1 MILATSSLFVCLEF
15 IGRHPGL
22 LLVLIGVVGEIAC
35 DWKEMEGRLAR
46 AKRIS
51 AILLVVGLMM
61 EFWEAAKSDNEVADT
76 KERTALVESNNL
88 VLRSNVVALEIKL
101 QPRTITH
108 KQIEDFIFLTE
119 KITNKIP
126 ITVHVYSQGDDTM
139 SYGVQIRL
147 MLDKAGFPRPD
158 PNQYQVKTDMGVKI
172 DPDTLLTFMVR
183 KIGVTK
189 EWPMVSFISYGT
201 NDSPFSFDNDI
212 PCERTNGL
220 FRPIVSG
227 ENKKKVY
234 EAIQGC
240 FNQIGITTEWNVND
254 KWASPG
260 EFEIYVP
267 AKIE

>member
-1 MILATSSLFVCLEF
+1 M
-15 IGRHPGL
+15 
-22 LLVLIGVVGEIAC
+22 LVLIGVVGEIAC

-101 QPRTITH
+101 KPRTITP

-119 KITNKIP
+119 KITKTIP

-158 PNQYQVKTDMGVKI
+158 PNQYEVKTDMGVKM
-172 DPDTLLTFMVR
+172 DGSVTTFIIR
-183 KIGVTK
+183 KIGSNK
-189 EWPMVSFISYGT
+189 EWPDVVFTACST
-201 NDSPFSFDNDI
+201 NSLSNFGNDI
-212 PCERTNGL
+212 SFENTNG
-220 FRPIVSG
+220 FNRPIVAG
-227 ENKKKVY
+227 DNKKMVY
-234 EAIQGC
+234 EAIQNC
-240 FNQIGITTEWNVND
+240 FNQIGITTEWNVDNQ
-254 KWASPG
+254 WTAPG
-260 EFEIYVP
+260 EFEIYIP
-267 AKIE
+267 AKNN

>member
-1 MILATSSLFVCLEF
+1 M
-15 IGRHPGL
+15 
-22 LLVLIGVVGEIAC
+22 LLVLIGVAGEIAC

-76 KERTALVESNNL
+76 KERTTLVESNNL

-101 QPRTITH
+101 KPRTITP
-108 KQIEDFIFLTE
+108 KQIEDFIFLTG
-119 KITNKIP
+119 KITNKTP
-126 ITVHVYSQGDDTM
+126 ITVHAYSQGDDTM
-139 SYGVQIRL
+139 SYAIQIEI
-147 MLDKAGFPRPD
+147 MLEKAGFPRRD
-158 PNQYQVKTDMGVKI
+158 SSQDMSKSDLGIKL
-172 DPDTLLTFMVR
+172 DTGAPLTTFVVR
-183 KIGVTK
+183 KIGVIK
-189 EWPMVSFISYGT
+189 EWPNVIFVAYGT
-201 NDSPFSFDNDI
+201 NDSLFAFDKDI
-212 PCERTNGL
+212 PYERTNGF

-227 ENKKKVY
+227 QNKKKVY
-234 EAIQGC
+234 EAIYFC

-260 EFEIYVP
+260 ELEIYVP